1 MSRAPSSMPTGTV
14 TFLMTDVEGS
24 TRAWE
29 AQPELTRTSMVR
41 QLDLLARV
49 IEAHGGFRPE
59 EQGEGD
65 SVVAAFARASDA
77 VTAALE
83 AQRALLSELGDVFRV
98 RMAVHTDEVLVRNER
113 NYAGPAL
120 NRAARLRAC
129 GHGGQVLVSGTTA
142 DLVGDRLP
150 DGPP

>member
-1 MSRAPSSMPTGTV
+1 MSPTPSSMPTGTV

-29 AQPELTRTSMVR
+29 AQPEITRTAMVR
-41 QLDLLARV
+41 QLQLLATV
-49 IEAHGGFRPE
+49 IETHRGFRPE

-65 SVVAAFARASDA
+65 SVLAAFERATDAVAA
-77 VTAALE
+77 ALD
-83 AQRALLSELGDVFRV
+83 AQRALLAELGDVFRV

-129 GHGGQVLVSGTTA
+129 GHGG
-142 DLVGDRLP
+142 
-150 DGPP
+150 